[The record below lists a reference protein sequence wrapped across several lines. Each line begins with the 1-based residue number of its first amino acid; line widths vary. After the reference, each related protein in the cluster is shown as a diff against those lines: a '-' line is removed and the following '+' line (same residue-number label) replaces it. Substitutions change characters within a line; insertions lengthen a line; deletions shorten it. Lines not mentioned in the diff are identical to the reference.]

1 MAIFRFS
8 RLGEADLQ
16 NIALYTLHTWGKS
29 QALRYLSGLKTCC
42 QTLADN
48 AALGRPCN
56 HIRPG
61 LRCMVQGKHVIFY
74 RWERGGIL
82 ISRILH
88 QRMLPEKHA
97 MDDEDEEP

>member
-1 MAIFRFS
+1 
-8 RLGEADLQ
+8 
-16 NIALYTLHTWGKS
+16 
-29 QALRYLSGLKTCC
+29 
-42 QTLADN
+42 
-48 AALGRPCN
+48 
-56 HIRPG
+56 
-61 LRCMVQGKHVIFY
+61 MVQGKHVIFY